1 MNKQKQKPKTLQEAC
16 DNLSAAVHDLLAA
29 AGWYNF
35 VNSLGRGFDKLYD
48 KFQKIKHGGKS

>member
-1 MNKQKQKPKTLQEAC
+1 MNKQKQKPQTLQEAC
-16 DNLSAAVHDLLAA
+16 DNMSDAIHNLLAV

-35 VNSLGRGFDKLYD
+35 LNFLGRYFDKLYD